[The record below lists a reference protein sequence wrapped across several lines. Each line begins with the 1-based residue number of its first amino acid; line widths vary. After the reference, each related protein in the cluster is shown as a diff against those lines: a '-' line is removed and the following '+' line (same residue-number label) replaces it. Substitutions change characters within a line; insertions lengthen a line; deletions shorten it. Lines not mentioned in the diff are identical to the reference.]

1 MSTYKFE
8 VAAKNAI
15 LKGIK
20 EQYNEDF
27 RIQDISVVWMAHL
40 LNNKKGVFVDNG
52 KNQRLYEVT
61 YNKER
66 DEMYLDMYEKQINK
80 AISADEFDFEAYEFI
95 L

>member
-15 LKGIK
+15 IKGIK
-20 EQYNEDF
+20 EQYNENYK
-27 RIQDISVVWMAHL
+27 IQDISVVWMAHL

-52 KNQRLYEVT
+52 KNMRLYEVT

-66 DEMYLDMYEKQINK
+66 DEMYLDMYEKRVNK
-80 AISADEFDFEAYEFI
+80 PIPADEFDFEAHEFI
-95 L
+95 D

>member
-15 LKGIK
+15 IKAIK
-20 EQYNEDF
+20 EKYGEDF
-27 RIQDISVVWMAHL
+27 TIQEISVVWMTHL

-61 YNKER
+61 YNRER
-66 DEMYLDMYEKQINK
+66 DEMYLDMYNKQENRVIK
-80 AISADEFDFEAYEFI
+80 ADEFDFSAMI
-95 L
+95 

>member
-15 LKGIK
+15 IKAIK
-20 EQYNEDF
+20 ERFGEEF

-61 YNKER
+61 YNRER
-66 DEMYLDMYEKQINK
+66 DEMYLDVYDKLENK
-80 AISADEFDFEAYEFI
+80 VVKADEFEFEAVY
-95 L
+95 